1 MKKILIASDIHN
13 NKKVIKNLLN
23 LAKKYNVDLIILA
36 GDIATYDSFDPELIN
51 PLVENYKVLF
61 VPGNCDFDED
71 LERID
76 KRAINIDKE
85 IYFFED
91 ISIIGIGCKNW
102 KLKLTKKDS
111 DELNLK
117 FKSVKSKKI
126 VLISHLHVKDSIA
139 EFSGIKGDYYLK
151 KIILNNQ
158 PIVAFCGHVH
168 EAEGMVDEIEK
179 TKIIQVG
186 KSGIIFEI

>member
-71 LERID
+71 L
-76 KRAINIDKE
+76 
-85 IYFFED
+85 
-91 ISIIGIGCKNW
+91 
-102 KLKLTKKDS
+102 
-111 DELNLK
+111 
-117 FKSVKSKKI
+117 
-126 VLISHLHVKDSIA
+126 
-139 EFSGIKGDYYLK
+139 
-151 KIILNNQ
+151 
-158 PIVAFCGHVH
+158 
-168 EAEGMVDEIEK
+168 K
-179 TKIIQVG
+179 TQ
-186 KSGIIFEI
+186 